1 MDFLKP
7 IILFHKISD
16 NYYRS
21 VDAVLQLLLRHTI
34 TCSSY
39 NPCKLK
45 PINDIVLW
53 DLIQNNDSATAFA
66 ELFDRYWEQLYNIV
80 YWRVCDE
87 QVSKDIVQDIFITI
101 WVKRAFI
108 HIEHSLE
115 AYLKV
120 AARNKVLNYFKSEA
134 ARNKHSNVA
143 ANFVTPQVHTPVEII
158 AAKDL
163 SASFEAEVAHLPAK
177 MREIFILN
185 KEQGLTIEAIAY
197 RLSLSRQTV
206 KNQLTSASKKVRAGI
221 AAQHINS

>member
-1 MDFLKP
+1 LS
-7 IILFHKISD
+7 HKISD
-16 NYYRS
+16 NYYWSGRS
-21 VDAVLQLLLRHTI
+21 LVTDIILGILPGVNHSNL
-34 TCSSY
+34 Y
-39 NPCKLK
+39 KLK
-45 PINDIVLW
+45 SINDIVLW
-53 DLIQNNDSATAFA
+53 DLIQNKDSAKAFA
-66 ELFDRYWEQLYNIV
+66 QLYDRYWEQLYNIV

-87 QVSKDIVQDIFITI
+87 QVSKDIIQDVFITI
-101 WVKRAFI
+101 WVKRTFI

-120 AARNKVLNYFKSEA
+120 ATRNKVLNYFKSEA
-134 ARNKHSNVA
+134 ARIKHSNVA
-143 ANFVTPQVHTPVEII
+143 AGFAAPQVQTPVEII

-163 SASFEAEVAHLPAK
+163 SASFKAEVAHLPAK

-185 KEQGLTIEAIAY
+185 KEHGLTIEAIAY